1 MEDAKRLREKAAQA
15 RRLGADVTNAAY
27 RAQILKL
34 ADEWEREAVAFE
46 ATQARYR
53 NLGDG

>member
-1 MEDAKRLREKAAQA
+1 VEDAKRLREKAAQA